1 MHADAQTTK
10 PEMVVSEPDTSRRPR
25 VSVVIPLYNKV
36 KNIGA
41 TLSSVFAQTVTDFEV
56 VVVDDGSTDGSGDIV
71 RGFDDARLRLIEQA
85 NAGESGARNRGI
97 AEARCDLIALIDADD
112 FWFPH
117 FLKTVLAL
125 HDRFPDAGAYA
136 TAFIGI
142 QNGTVI
148 RFPYVG
154 VSHLFEGELINDYFR
169 SCTLGASIVCS
180 SSVMIP
186 KSVFAR
192 VGNFLMGV
200 RNGADLHM
208 WARIALEY
216 PIAWS
221 TVESAMWN
229 LDAENRIAGR
239 IVMSDAPFAKILEDA
254 VAQGR
259 VANERAKWV
268 TAYLARFRIHYAT
281 VSIEHGDRRQAR
293 RLLWLGRKAQGRRRD
308 WWISAIRACIP
319 RQLLQLRY
327 LFLARIPHH

>member
-1 MHADAQTTK
+1 MLALGPSTA
-10 PEMVVSEPDTSRRPR
+10 RFPR
-25 VSVVIPLYNKV
+25 VSVVIPLYNKA
-36 KNIGA
+36 KSIGA
-41 TLSSVFAQTVTDFEV
+41 TLSSVLAQTMTDFEV
-56 VVVDDGSTDGSGDIV
+56 VVVDDGSTDGSGAIV
-71 RGFDDARLRLIEQA
+71 RGFNDGRLRLVEQA

-97 AEARCDLIALIDADD
+97 AEARSDLIALIDADD
-112 FWFPH
+112 LWFPH

-136 TAFIGI
+136 TAFVGI

-154 VSHLFEGELINDYFR
+154 VRHLFEGELVKDYFR
-169 SCTLGASIVCS
+169 SCTLGGSLVWS

-192 VGNFLMGV
+192 VGNFPVGV

-239 IVMSDAPFAKILEDA
+239 IIMSDAPFAKSLEDA

-268 TAYLARFRIHYAT
+268 TAYVARLRIHYAT

-293 RLLWLGRKAQGRRRD
+293 RLLWLGREARGRRRD
-308 WWISAIRACIP
+308 WWITAIRACVP
-319 RQLLQLRY
+319 RQLLQLRHI
-327 LFLARIPHH
+327 FLTRIPHR

>member
-1 MHADAQTTK
+1 ML
-10 PEMVVSEPDTSRRPR
+10 VSELPIARFPR
-25 VSVVIPLYNKV
+25 VSVVIPLYNKA
-36 KNIGA
+36 KSFGA
-41 TLSSVFAQTVTDFEV
+41 TLSSVLAQTMTDFEV

-71 RGFDDARLRLIEQA
+71 RGFSDARIRLVEQA

-97 AEARCDLIALIDADD
+97 AEARSDLIALIDADD
-112 FWFPH
+112 LWFPH

-136 TAFIGI
+136 TAFVGI

-154 VSHLFEGELINDYFR
+154 VSHLFEGELIKDYFR
-169 SCTLGASIVCS
+169 SCTLGANIVWS

-186 KSVFAR
+186 RRVFDR
-192 VGNFLMGV
+192 VGGFPVGV

-221 TVESAMWN
+221 TAESAMWN

-239 IVMSDAPFAKILEDA
+239 IIMSDAPFAKVLEDA

-259 VANERAKWV
+259 VANEQAKWV
-268 TAYLARFRIHYAT
+268 KAYLARFRIHYAT
-281 VSIEHGDRRQAR
+281 VSIEHQDRKQAR
-293 RLLWLGRKAQGRRRD
+293 RLLWLGRKARGRHRD
-308 WWISAIRACIP
+308 WWIATFRAWAP
-319 RQLLQLRY
+319 RRLLQLRRT
-327 LFLARIPHH
+327 FQTRIPHR